1 MKQVRVKRVLVR
13 HPFYT
18 VVETEDGHRMILTD
32 NDGPLSSYA
41 NIQTSQV
48 LHHRLEQL
56 ERVGALSGI
65 EKDVLD
71 EALKVYR
78 NTLFDRMTGQEAT

>member
-18 VVETEDGHRMILTD
+18 VVETEDGHRMILTG

-56 ERVGALSGI
+56 ERAGALSGI

-71 EALKVYR
+71 EALEVYR
-78 NTLFDRMTGQEAT
+78 NTLFDRITGQKAT